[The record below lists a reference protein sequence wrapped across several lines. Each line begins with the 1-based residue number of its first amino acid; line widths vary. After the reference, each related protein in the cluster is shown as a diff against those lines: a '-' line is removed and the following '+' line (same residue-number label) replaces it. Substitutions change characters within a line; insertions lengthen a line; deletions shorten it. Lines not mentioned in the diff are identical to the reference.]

1 MEKTFIAQAYDA
13 GDPGMRAN
21 GFRGQGPW
29 GHTFAGPQS
38 QADSPFQEAYDQPFP
53 RMLNT
58 RGVKMSND
66 F

>member
-53 RMLNT
+53 RMRNT
-58 RGVKMSND
+58 RGVNMILK
-66 F
+66 